1 MSRILIVDDE
11 PAIAW
16 SLGEL
21 LRDGG
26 HEISVASSAEEA
38 LKAAGPF
45 GPDAIMLD
53 VRLPGIDGISAMAD
67 LKSRCGDV
75 PIIVMTAFGNLETA
89 VRAVE
94 AGAFDYLT
102 KPFDLDDAAALVQR
116 ALDSASRD
124 VNRAA
129 GASTDGASAGG
140 TAARDDEPIIG
151 TSPGMQRIFKQ
162 VALVAR
168 SDVPVLITGESG
180 TGKELVAR
188 AIHRHSPRKDAPFVP
203 VNLAAMS
210 EATLEVELFGFAR
223 GVSPTTTSARKG
235 LFERASGGT
244 LLLDEI
250 GDVPLPVQIK
260 LLRAIER
267 QEILP
272 VGASSTK
279 TVDVR
284 VVAVT
289 SRELGPLIE
298 SGAFREDLFF
308 RLGVVSID
316 LPPLRTRGEDIPDL
330 ARHFLQRATAGSVA
344 KEFSPAAL
352 CELAARSWPGN
363 VRELRNAVEHAA
375 LMTGSKTIEPSDLP
389 APEMTSGGRD
399 VSTTEPLLRETSR
412 WIEDRLTQFDGDGGE
427 ASLYD
432 DFLQTIEP
440 TLLTAALAHCQG
452 NRAAAARLLGLH
464 RATLRQKLRSHGL
477 DGESTS

>member
-16 SLGEL
+16 SLSEL
-21 LRDGG
+21 LRDNG
-26 HEISVASSAEEA
+26 HEVSVASSAEEA
-38 LKAAGPF
+38 LKVAGQFAPNT
-45 GPDAIMLD
+45 ILLD
-53 VRLPGIDGISAMAD
+53 VRLPGVDGISAMGE
-67 LKSRCGDV
+67 LKSVSDNV

-102 KPFDLDDAAALVQR
+102 KPFDLDEAATLVGR
-116 ALDSASRD
+116 ALDSASR
-124 VNRAA
+124 
-129 GASTDGASAGG
+129 TPET
-140 TAARDDEPIIG
+140 TATTESETRDDEPIIG
-151 TSPGMQRIFKQ
+151 SSPAMQRIFKQ

-168 SDVPVLITGESG
+168 SDAPVLITGESG

-188 AIHRHSPRKDAPFVP
+188 AIHHHSLRKDGPFVP

-210 EATLEVELFGFAR
+210 ETNLEVELFGFAR
-223 GVSPTTTSARKG
+223 GVSPATTSARKG

-272 VGASSTK
+272 VGASATK

-289 SRELGPLIE
+289 SRELGPLIA
-298 SGAFREDLFF
+298 SGEFREDLFF

-316 LPPLRTRGEDIPDL
+316 LPPLRTRGEDIPEL
-330 ARHFLQRATAGSVA
+330 ARHFLQRATAGSAA

-352 CELAARSWPGN
+352 CELAARPWPGN

-375 LMTGSKTIEPSDLP
+375 LMTGSSTIEATDLP
-389 APEMTSGGRD
+389 APEVTAGGRD
-399 VSTTEPLLRETSR
+399 LSAIEPLLREAAR
-412 WIEDRLTQFDGDGGE
+412 WIEDRLAQFDGDATE

-432 DFLQTIEP
+432 DFLQSVEP
-440 TLLTAALAHCQG
+440 TLLTAALKHCQS

-477 DGESTS
+477 DSI

>member
-21 LRDGG
+21 LRDSG
-26 HEISVASSAEEA
+26 HEVSVASSAEEA
-38 LKAAGPF
+38 LKTAGPF
-45 GPDAIMLD
+45 APNAVLLD

-102 KPFDLDDAAALVQR
+102 KPFDLDEAATLVGR
-116 ALDSASRD
+116 ALSSAATSGETEPH
-124 VNRAA
+124 AK
-129 GASTDGASAGG
+129 SEELEPE
-140 TAARDDEPIIG
+140 DDEPIIG
-151 TSPGMQRIFKQ
+151 SSPAMQRIFKQ

-188 AIHRHSPRKDAPFVP
+188 AIHRHSTRNSARFVP

-210 EATLEVELFGFAR
+210 EANLEVELFGFAR
-223 GVSPTTTSARKG
+223 GVSPATTSARKG

-279 TVDVR
+279 IVDVR

-316 LPPLRTRGEDIPDL
+316 LPPLRARGEDIPEL
-330 ARHFLQRATAGSVA
+330 ARHFLQRATAGSA
-344 KEFSPAAL
+344 TKEFSPAAL

-363 VRELRNAVEHAA
+363 VRELRNTVEHAA
-375 LMTGSKTIEPSDLP
+375 LMTGSATIEPTDLP
-389 APEMTSGGRD
+389 APEVTAGGRD
-399 VSTTEPLLRETSR
+399 ASTTEPLLRETSR
-412 WIEDRLTQFDGDGGE
+412 WIADQLSQFDGDGGE

-432 DFLQTIEP
+432 DFLQSVEP
-440 TLLTAALAHCQG
+440 TLLTAALKHCHG

-477 DGESTS
+477 DEPASPGS

>member
-16 SLGEL
+16 SLSEL

-26 HEISVASSAEEA
+26 HEVSIASSAEEA
-38 LKAAGPF
+38 IEGAGQF
-45 GPDAIMLD
+45 APDAILLD
-53 VRLPGIDGISAMAD
+53 VRLPGVDGISSMAD

-102 KPFDLDDAAALVQR
+102 KPFDLDEAATLVQR
-116 ALDSASRD
+116 ALDSTSRS
-124 VNRAA
+124 
-129 GASTDGASAGG
+129 GEASTTAGQ
-140 TAARDDEPIIG
+140 ARTKDDDPIIG
-151 TSPGMQRIFKQ
+151 SSPAMQRIFKQ

-188 AIHRHSPRKDAPFVP
+188 AIHLHSPRKDAPFVP

-210 EATLEVELFGFAR
+210 EANVEVELFGFAR
-223 GVSPTTTSARKG
+223 GVSPATTSARKG

-298 SGAFREDLFF
+298 SGEFREDLFF

-316 LPPLRTRGEDIPDL
+316 LPPLRTRGEDIPEL
-330 ARHFLQRATAGSVA
+330 ARHFLQRATAGGA
-344 KEFSPAAL
+344 TKEFSPAAL
-352 CELAARSWPGN
+352 CELGARSWPGN

-375 LMTGSKTIEPSDLP
+375 LMTGSSTIEPTDLP
-389 APEMTSGGRD
+389 APEVTAGGRD
-399 VSTTEPLLRETSR
+399 VSAVEPLLREATR
-412 WIEDRLTQFDGDGGE
+412 WIEDRLSQFDGDGAE

-432 DFLQTIEP
+432 DFLQAVEP
-440 TLLTAALAHCQG
+440 TLLTAALEHCRG

-477 DGESTS
+477 DSG

>member
-16 SLGEL
+16 SLSEL

-26 HEISVASSAEEA
+26 HEVSVASSAEEA
-38 LKAAGPF
+38 LNVAGQFAPNT
-45 GPDAIMLD
+45 ILLD
-53 VRLPGIDGISAMAD
+53 VRLPGVDGISAMAD

-102 KPFDLDDAAALVQR
+102 KPFDLDEAATLVGR
-116 ALDSASRD
+116 ALDSASRSD
-124 VNRAA
+124 ETS
-129 GASTDGASAGG
+129 GSSESESSESQDG
-140 TAARDDEPIIG
+140 EPIIG
-151 TSPGMQRIFKQ
+151 GSPAMQRLFKQ

-188 AIHRHSPRKDAPFVP
+188 AIHRHSPRKDGPFVP

-210 EATLEVELFGFAR
+210 EANLEVELFGFAR

-298 SGAFREDLFF
+298 SGEFREDLFF

-316 LPPLRTRGEDIPDL
+316 LPPLRTRGEDIPEL
-330 ARHFLQRATAGSVA
+330 ARHFLQRATTGSAA
-344 KEFSPAAL
+344 KQFSPAAL
-352 CELAARSWPGN
+352 CELAARTWPGN

-375 LMTGSKTIEPSDLP
+375 LMTGSSTIESTDLP
-389 APEMTSGGRD
+389 APEVTAGGRD
-399 VSTTEPLLRETSR
+399 VSTSEPLLRETAR
-412 WIEDRLTQFDGDGGE
+412 WIEDRLAQFDGDGGE
-427 ASLYD
+427 ASLHD
-432 DFLQTIEP
+432 DFLQTVEP
-440 TLLTAALAHCQG
+440 TLLAAALEHCHG

-477 DGESTS
+477 DGDAPQA

>member
-21 LRDGG
+21 LRDSG
-26 HEISVASSAEEA
+26 HNVSIASSAEHA
-38 LKAAGPF
+38 LKVAGQFAPN
-45 GPDAIMLD
+45 AILLD

-67 LKSRCGDV
+67 LKSRCGDA

-89 VRAVE
+89 VRAVD

-102 KPFDLDDAAALVQR
+102 KPFDLDEAATLVGR
-116 ALDSASRD
+116 ALSSASRS
-124 VNRAA
+124 VE
-129 GASTDGASAGG
+129 ASANADHENGDN
-140 TAARDDEPIIG
+140 RNDEPIVG
-151 TSPGMQRIFKQ
+151 SSSAMQRLFKQ

-188 AIHRHSPRKDAPFVP
+188 AIHRHSPRRDSPFVP
-203 VNLAAMS
+203 VNLAAMND
-210 EATLEVELFGFAR
+210 ATLEVELFGFAR
-223 GVSPTTTSARKG
+223 GVSPTTTSARQG

-272 VGASSTK
+272 VGARSTK

-298 SGAFREDLFF
+298 SGDFREDLFF
-308 RLGVVSID
+308 RLGVIAID
-316 LPPLRTRGEDIPDL
+316 LPPLRTRGEDIPEL
-330 ARHFLQRATAGSVA
+330 ARHFLQRATAGRAA
-344 KEFSPAAL
+344 KEFSPAAI

-363 VRELRNAVEHAA
+363 VRELRNTVEHAA
-375 LMTGSKTIEPSDLP
+375 LMTRSATIEPTDLP
-389 APEMTSGGRD
+389 APEVTAGGREH
-399 VSTTEPLLRETSR
+399 STTEPLLREAAR
-412 WIEDRLTQFDGDGGE
+412 WIEDRLGLFDGDGGG

-432 DFLQTIEP
+432 DFLQSVEP
-440 TLLTAALAHCQG
+440 VLLTAALRHCQG

-477 DGESTS
+477 DDNAE

>member
-16 SLGEL
+16 SLSEL
-21 LRDGG
+21 LRDNG
-26 HEISVASSAEEA
+26 HEVSVTSSADEA
-38 LKAAGPF
+38 LKVAGQFAPNT
-45 GPDAIMLD
+45 ILLD
-53 VRLPGIDGISAMAD
+53 VRLPGVDGISAMGE
-67 LKSRCGDV
+67 LKSVSGDV

-102 KPFDLDDAAALVQR
+102 KPFDLDEAATLVGR
-116 ALDSASRD
+116 ALDSASR
-124 VNRAA
+124 
-129 GASTDGASAGG
+129 TPET
-140 TAARDDEPIIG
+140 TATTESETRDDEPIIG
-151 TSPGMQRIFKQ
+151 SSPAMQRIFKQ

-168 SDVPVLITGESG
+168 SDAPVLITGESG

-188 AIHRHSPRKDAPFVP
+188 AIHHHSLRKDGPFVP

-210 EATLEVELFGFAR
+210 ETNLEVELFGFAR
-223 GVSPTTTSARKG
+223 GVSPATTSARRG

-272 VGASSTK
+272 VGASATK

-289 SRELGPLIE
+289 SRELGPLIA
-298 SGAFREDLFF
+298 SGEFREDLFF

-316 LPPLRTRGEDIPDL
+316 LPPLRTRGEDIPEL
-330 ARHFLQRATAGSVA
+330 ARHFLQRATAGSAA

-352 CELAARSWPGN
+352 CELAARPWPGN

-375 LMTGSKTIEPSDLP
+375 LMTGSSTIEATDLP
-389 APEMTSGGRD
+389 APEVTAGGRD
-399 VSTTEPLLRETSR
+399 LSATEPLLREAAR
-412 WIEDRLTQFDGDGGE
+412 WIEDRLAQFDGDATE

-432 DFLQTIEP
+432 DFLQSVEP
-440 TLLTAALAHCQG
+440 VLLTAVLKHCHG
-452 NRAAAARLLGLH
+452 NRAAAARFLGLH

-477 DGESTS
+477 DSI

>member
-11 PAIAW
+11 PAIGW
-16 SLGEL
+16 SLSEL

-26 HEISVASSAEEA
+26 HEVSVVSSAEEA
-38 LKAAGPF
+38 IKVVGQFA
-45 GPDAIMLD
+45 PDAILLD
-53 VRLPGIDGISAMAD
+53 VRLPGIDGISAMD
-67 LKSRCGDV
+67 ELRSRCGDV

-102 KPFDLDDAAALVQR
+102 KPFDLDDASSLVQR
-116 ALDSASRD
+116 ALDSAARRVDPRES
-124 VNRAA
+124 AA
-129 GASTDGASAGG
+129 EPTEN
-140 TAARDDEPIIG
+140 EPIIG
-151 TSPGMQRIFKQ
+151 SSPGMQRIFKQ
-162 VALVAR
+162 IALVAR

-180 TGKELVAR
+180 TGKELVSR
-188 AIHRHSPRKDAPFVP
+188 AIHRHSSRKDAAFVP

-210 EATLEVELFGFAR
+210 EASLEVELFGYAR
-223 GVSPTTTSARKG
+223 GVSPATTSARKG

-272 VGASSTK
+272 VGATSTK

-284 VVAVT
+284 VIAVT

-298 SGAFREDLFF
+298 SGQFREDLFF

-316 LPPLRTRGEDIPDL
+316 LPPLRTRGEDIPEL
-330 ARHFLQRATAGSVA
+330 ARHFLSRATVGGGA

-363 VRELRNAVEHAA
+363 VRELRNAIEHAA
-375 LMTGSKTIEPSDLP
+375 LMTGSTTIEPADLP
-389 APEMTSGGRD
+389 AAEVTAGGRD
-399 VSTTEPLLRETSR
+399 VSTTEPLLREVTR
-412 WIEDRLTQFDGDGGE
+412 WIEDRLSCFDDEASE

-440 TLLTAALAHCQG
+440 ALLTAALQHCHN

-477 DGESTS
+477 DGD

>member
-16 SLGEL
+16 SLSEL

-26 HEISVASSAEEA
+26 HEVSVASSAEEA
-38 LKAAGPF
+38 LKVADQFAPNV
-45 GPDAIMLD
+45 ILLD
-53 VRLPGIDGISAMAD
+53 VRLPGVDGISAMSD

-102 KPFDLDDAAALVQR
+102 KPFDLDEAATLVGR
-116 ALDSASRD
+116 ALDSASRS
-124 VNRAA
+124 VAA
-129 GASTDGASAGG
+129 AATSDLESSG
-140 TAARDDEPIIG
+140 THDDEPIIG
-151 TSPGMQRIFKQ
+151 SSPAMQRIFKQ

-188 AIHRHSPRKDAPFVP
+188 AVHRHSPRKEGPFVP

-284 VVAVT
+284 VVAVS
-289 SRELGPLIE
+289 SRELGPLIA
-298 SGAFREDLFF
+298 SGEFREDLYF

-316 LPPLRTRGEDIPDL
+316 LPPLRTRGEDIPEL
-330 ARHFLQRATAGSVA
+330 ARHFLQRATVGSA
-344 KEFSPAAL
+344 TKEFSPAAI
-352 CELAARSWPGN
+352 CELAARPWPGN
-363 VRELRNAVEHAA
+363 VRELRNAVENAT
-375 LMTGSKTIEPSDLP
+375 LMTGSSTIEPADLP
-389 APEMTSGGRD
+389 AQEVTAGGRD
-399 VSTTEPLLRETSR
+399 VSTTEPLLRETAR
-412 WIEDRLTQFDGDGGE
+412 WIEDRLARFDGDGAE
-427 ASLYD
+427 ASLFD
-432 DFLQTIEP
+432 DFLQTVEP
-440 TLLTAALAHCQG
+440 TLLTAALNHCHG

-477 DGESTS
+477 DGD